1 MVAVLVW
8 SHSGREF
15 EGWSPA
21 VRNGC
26 EDDGGMD
33 MDVNQPTYT
42 VPASI
47 VGSLDY
53 RVQFDSQ
60 LRELK
65 DTPDPYA
72 ASRRN
77 YLEGRQA
84 ESDALHGRTS
94 PQPITRLTL
103 PVFP

>member
-1 MVAVLVW
+1 M
-8 SHSGREF
+8 GRWWPF
-15 EGWSPA
+15 SFGRILAANS
-21 VRNGC
+21 R
-26 EDDGGMD
+26 GGRRPCV
-33 MDVNQPTYT
+33 MDVRMTEEWTWMSTYT

-84 ESDALHGRTS
+84 EIDALHGRTS
-94 PQPITRLTL
+94 PQPITRRTL